1 MAKMTIAFGVLL
13 VAISLGF
20 WLALGRTDMAA
31 LHPAGVGL
39 ILLVSGLLANTENA
53 KRRMLWMHIAVTF
66 GLIGFLI
73 TLVGVVRMS
82 LNGTASALPVVFA
95 ERAIVTLVCL
105 VFVAACVRSFISAR
119 RARTAA

>member
-31 LHPAGVGL
+31 LHPAGV
-39 ILLVSGLLANTENA
+39 NT

-82 LNGTASALPVVFA
+82 LNGTASALPVVFT